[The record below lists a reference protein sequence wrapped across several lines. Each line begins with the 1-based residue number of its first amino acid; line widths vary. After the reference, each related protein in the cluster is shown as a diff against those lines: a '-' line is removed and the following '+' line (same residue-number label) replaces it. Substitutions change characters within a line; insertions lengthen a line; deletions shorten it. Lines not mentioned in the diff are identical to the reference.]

1 MGLTRRELDIIEV
14 PQKRGTCPAQVR
26 VRDISQPQRRRSE
39 GNAGSQPQRQRSGQ
53 VREECRRRRMKKK
66 RRRLR
71 IRVGILSVLSILLFQ
86 MLTGGQALSD
96 KLVSFAR
103 QLMEE
108 DGNAVNQYKADLLL
122 QQTGTDIYPPVL
134 LEALKNNPELADFVA
149 GYPESDGS
157 VTGGLTE
164 EELNASF
171 PLLLQWDKRWGYAP
185 YGADNIALSGCAT
198 ACLSMVAV
206 ALTHNPAATPD
217 AVADYATA
225 QGYYEKGSGTKWSIM
240 TKGCQQFGI
249 QGTEVA
255 LDRNKVMTLLEE
267 GTPIICSMRPGDFT
281 TTGHFIVLV
290 GTEDGKI
297 RVNDPYSRIRSNTLW
312 EYGTLEYQIKNLW
325 AFSVL

>member
-1 MGLTRRELDIIEV
+1 MGSMRRELNIIEV
-14 PQKRGTCPAQVR
+14 PQY
-26 VRDISQPQRRRSE
+26 RRSASS
-39 GNAGSQPQRQRSGQ
+39 AGSQPQYRRSAGSAGSQQQRRQSER
-53 VREECRRRRMKKK
+53 VREERRRRTMNKK

-71 IRVGILSVLSILLFQ
+71 IRVGILSVLSILFFQ
-86 MLTGGQALSD
+86 VLTGGQVLPD

-103 QLMEE
+103 QLIEE
-108 DGNAVNQYKADLLL
+108 DGNKVNQNKSDFLL
-122 QQTGTDIYPPVL
+122 QADTDIYPPVL
-134 LEALKNNPELADFVA
+134 LEALENNPELADFVA

-157 VTGGLTE
+157 VTGGLTG
-164 EELNASF
+164 EELNESF

-185 YGADNIALSGCAT
+185 YGADNIALSGCAP

-206 ALTHNPAATPD
+206 ALTRNPAATPD

-240 TKGCQQFGI
+240 TDGCQQFGI

-255 LDRNKVMTLLEE
+255 LDQNKVMTLLEE

-297 RVNDPYSRIRSNTLW
+297 RVNDPYSRIRSNNLW
-312 EYGTLEYQIKNLW
+312 EYSTLEYQIKNLW
-325 AFSVL
+325 SFTAL